1 MLVNQTR
8 EKLEQLKFKGML
20 QAFDEQI
27 SLPEVKDLTFE
38 QRLGLL
44 IDREIIE
51 RQNRRLI
58 RRLRQAKLRENA
70 AIEDI
75 DFQSSRGLD
84 KAYILSLAQCE
95 WIKRNQNIIITGP
108 TGVGKT
114 YLACALAQKACR
126 QGYTAIYHR
135 LPRLF
140 EQLAMAKGDGL
151 YAKLLDKTAKSDV
164 IILDDWGLSVLTESQ
179 RKDLLELIEDRYSLR
194 STIIATQLPI
204 TKWHEVINDQTIADA
219 ILDRLV
225 HNAHKINMKG
235 GSMRKKI
242 NKVPTS
248 C

>member
-1 MLVNQTR
+1 
-8 EKLEQLKFKGML
+8 
-20 QAFDEQI
+20 
-27 SLPEVKDLTFE
+27 
-38 QRLGLL
+38 
-44 IDREIIE
+44 
-51 RQNRRLI
+51 
-58 RRLRQAKLRENA
+58 
-70 AIEDI
+70 
-75 DFQSSRGLD
+75 
-84 KAYILSLAQCE
+84 
-95 WIKRNQNIIITGP
+95 
-108 TGVGKT
+108 
-114 YLACALAQKACR
+114 
-126 QGYTAIYHR
+126 
-135 LPRLF
+135 
-140 EQLAMAKGDGL
+140 MAKGDGL
-151 YAKLLDKTAKSDV
+151 YAKLLDKTAKCDV